1 MVEAVLPLKREG
13 GHDGPVR
20 GEAAWIHTHSFCR
33 FGLQGPHPAATGPL
47 GACPS
52 QAQAPPG
59 AGAARCSPR
68 VATGK
73 HLTSCVPCLLCP
85 TQLSSHPLCIQVGW
99 QCPGCTFINKP
110 TRPGCEMC
118 CRARPE
124 TYQIPASYQPDEE
137 ERARLAGEEEALR
150 QYQQVGT
157 RVQGQTSAGW
167 WRKA

>member
-1 MVEAVLPLKREG
+1 MGCAYLVQRV
-13 GHDGPVR
+13 DTW
-20 GEAAWIHTHSFCR
+20 AAWIHTHFFCR

-59 AGAARCSPR
+59 AGAARCSHR

-73 HLTSCVPCLLCP
+73 HLPSCVPCLLCP

-157 RVQGQTSAGW
+157 QVQGQTSAGW

>member
-1 MVEAVLPLKREG
+1 MCQTSSACGYLDTTHTSSADLGFKDLTLQPRGLLEPVLPKPRAHQEQG
-13 GHDGPVR
+13 QPDAAPESPPVSCL
-20 GEAAWIHTHSFCR
+20 ASW
-33 FGLQGPHPAATGPL
+33 
-47 GACPS
+47 
-52 QAQAPPG
+52 AP
-59 AGAARCSPR
+59 
-68 VATGK
+68 
-73 HLTSCVPCLLCP
+73 VPCLPCL
-85 TQLSSHPLCIQVGW
+85 TQPSSQRVSSQVGW

-157 RVQGQTSAGW
+157 QGQIPAGW
-167 WRKA
+167 LRKA